1 MSSLAL
7 RTTPA
12 PRDPTPP
19 AGIGDGLPLS
29 ALTPVFSGL
38 RIGLHLMI
46 AGLTGLVIVRALVG
60 AVPNPGNVVPLAL
73 AFLASYVGGSALARR
88 RPWRWV
94 IPVWMALLL
103 VEWLALTLLAPDAAF
118 IVFPLFF
125 LQLHVLP
132 LRAGIPLVLLS
143 VLLTIWSM
151 SLHVGLGLGAT
162 LGPLTGAA
170 VAVAVGLGYRALL
183 REAAERQNLIS
194 DLLATRA
201 ELAATARDAGTLAER
216 QRLAREIHDTVAQGL
231 SSIQLLLHAAEP
243 TVSDPA
249 ALEHLV
255 LARETAGANLQ
266 ETRRFIRELTPPALD
281 TQTLPGALAR
291 LAQSV
296 ERAAAGSGRPTT
308 VSLHVTGDAVAL
320 PMSLETTLLRIAQS
334 SLANV
339 AQHAG
344 ADRAEVTL
352 SYMTDEVALDIVD
365 DGRGFTVPDATE
377 HRPDSFGLVAI
388 RQRVGQLGGSFVLES
403 APGQGTAVAVTFP
416 IPPDGS
422 AAGSST
428 AGASTAGAST
438 AGVPA

>member
-7 RTTPA
+7 RATPL

-19 AGIGDGLPLS
+19 ATIGEGLPHS

-38 RIGLHLMI
+38 RIGLHVLI
-46 AGLTGLVIVRALVG
+46 VALTGLVIVRALVG
-60 AVPNPGNVVPLAL
+60 AVPNPVAVVSLAL
-73 AFLASYVGGSALARR
+73 VFLATYVGGSELARR
-88 RPWRWV
+88 RPWRFV
-94 IPVWMALLL
+94 VPVWMALLL

-132 LRAGIPLVLLS
+132 LRAGIPMVLLS

-162 LGPLTGAA
+162 LGPLVGAA

-183 REAAERQNLIS
+183 REAAERQSLIQ

-216 QRLAREIHDTVAQGL
+216 ERLAREIHDTVAQGL
-231 SSIQLLLHAAEP
+231 SSIQLLLHAAER
-243 TVSDPA
+243 TVTDPP
-249 ALEHLV
+249 ALEHLR
-255 LARETAGANLQ
+255 LARDTAAANLQ

-291 LAQSV
+291 LAASA
-296 ERAAAGSGRPTT
+296 ERTAAGGGRATR
-308 VSLHVTGDAVAL
+308 VSLHVTGDPVAL
-320 PMSLETTLLRIAQS
+320 SMPLETTLLRIAQG

-344 ADRAEVTL
+344 ASRAEVTL
-352 SYMTDEVALDIVD
+352 SYMSDEVALDIVD
-365 DGRGFTVPDATE
+365 DGRGFTVTDGEAT
-377 HRPDSFGLVAI
+377 RPDSFGLVAI
-388 RQRVGQLGGSFVLES
+388 RQRVEQLGGSFVLES

-416 IPPDGS
+416 TGEEP
-422 AAGSST
+422 
-428 AGASTAGAST
+428 AS
-438 AGVPA
+438 

>member
-7 RTTPA
+7 VATPLR
-12 PRDPTPP
+12 RDPRPP
-19 AGIGDGLPLS
+19 AGIGDGLPVS

-38 RIGLHLMI
+38 RIGLHVMI
-46 AGLTGLVIVRALVG
+46 AGLTGLVIVRALLG
-60 AVPNPGNVVPLAL
+60 AVPNPTLVVSLAL
-73 AFLASYVGGSALARR
+73 LFLATYIGGSALARR

-103 VEWLALTLLAPDAAF
+103 VEWLALTLLAQDAAF

-125 LQLHVLP
+125 LQLHVLS
-132 LRAGIPLVLLS
+132 LRVGIPLVLLS
-143 VLLTIWSM
+143 VFLTIWSM
-151 SLHVGLGLGAT
+151 SLHAGLGLGAT

-183 REAAERQNLIS
+183 REAAERQNLIQ

-216 QRLAREIHDTVAQGL
+216 ERLAREIHDTVAQGL
-231 SSIQLLLHAAEP
+231 SSIQLLLHAAER
-243 TVSDPA
+243 TVTDAA
-249 ALEHLV
+249 ALEHLR
-255 LARETAGANLQ
+255 LARETAAANLQ

-291 LAQSV
+291 LAASV
-296 ERAAAGSGRPTT
+296 ERTAAGSGRT
-308 VSLHVTGDAVAL
+308 VTVTVHVTGDAVSL
-320 PMSLETTLLRIAQS
+320 SMQLETTLLRIAQS

-339 AQHAG
+339 LQHAG

-365 DGRGFTVPDATE
+365 DGRGFTVTE
-377 HRPDSFGLVAI
+377 NGAHRPDSFGLVAI
-388 RQRVGQLGGSFVLES
+388 RQRVEQLGGSFALES
-403 APGQGTAVAVTFP
+403 APDQGTAVAVTFP
-416 IPPDGS
+416 LAQS
-422 AAGSST
+422 ASSVR
-428 AGASTAGAST
+428 G
-438 AGVPA
+438 PA

>member
-7 RTTPA
+7 RASPIR
-12 PRDPTPP
+12 RDPTPP
-19 AGIGDGLPLS
+19 AGIGEGLPHS

-38 RIGLHLMI
+38 RIGLHVMI
-46 AGLTGLVIVRALVG
+46 AGLTGLVVVRTLLGAAPNPVLVVTLALV
-60 AVPNPGNVVPLAL
+60 
-73 AFLASYVGGSALARR
+73 FLATYVGGSELARR

-94 IPVWMALLL
+94 IPVWMTLLMA
-103 VEWLALTLLAPDAAF
+103 EWLALTLLEQDAAF

-132 LRAGIPLVLLS
+132 LRAGIPLVLVS

-183 REAAERQNLIS
+183 REAAERQNLIQ

-216 QRLAREIHDTVAQGL
+216 ERLAREIHDTVAQGL
-231 SSIQLLLHAAEP
+231 SSIQLLLHAAER
-243 TVSDPA
+243 TVTDPP
-249 ALEHLV
+249 ALEHLR
-255 LARETAGANLQ
+255 LARDTAAANLQ

-291 LAQSV
+291 LAVSV
-296 ERAAAGSGRPTT
+296 ERTALGGGQPTT
-308 VSLHVTGDAVAL
+308 VSLHVTGDAVPLSMA
-320 PMSLETTLLRIAQS
+320 LETTLLRIAQG

-344 ADRAEVTL
+344 ARRAEVTL
-352 SYMTDEVALDIVD
+352 SYMSDEVALDVVD
-365 DGRGFTVPDATE
+365 DGCGFTVADAAA
-377 HRPDSFGLVAI
+377 HRSESFGLVAI
-388 RQRVGQLGGSFVLES
+388 RQRVEQLGGNFVLES
-403 APGQGTAVAVTFP
+403 TPGQGTAVAVTFP
-416 IPPDGS
+416 IGQS
-422 AAGSST
+422 FQTG
-428 AGASTAGAST
+428 GA
-438 AGVPA
+438 VPAEALT